1 MIIEIIF
8 TYVGHGRVHWSKGIM
23 HQGIIKIVYEINN
36 TTNTM
41 NILKFVFWS
50 PRNRIKDHPK
60 HKEQNG
66 MTSILFA
73 HIKNQFDKVASFVD
87 IVYIL
92 KYQIMAK
99 PRQKRAQEL
108 NIKYDA
114 VVSWIFL
121 PSKLALNFLQ
131 QINNE
136 PC

>member
-50 PRNRIKDHPK
+50 PRNRIKDHPNTK
-60 HKEQNG
+60 NRTALQTVDLPITNTQVD
-66 MTSILFA
+66 MMFA
-73 HIKNQFDKVASFVD
+73 FVEV
-87 IVYIL
+87 VYIL
-92 KYQIMAK
+92 KYQIMAR
-99 PRQKRAQEL
+99 PRQKRAQKL

-121 PSKLALNFLQ
+121 PSKLALNSL
-131 QINNE
+131 
-136 PC
+136 